1 MYDLFH
7 TVDLEHKGH
16 IRNCVFKQISEK
28 MADDITINGSND
40 ATDMIEVAIC
50 QPDHPNQAIFITSL
64 DIKLE
69 HFRTSITQNGLIV
82 PEEWVFMTR
91 LGSLISE
98 DQEDRILLKTIT
110 RHHDDSGAVDVMVT
124 PALSEHEQSERRP
137 GNTSGKNDVLSSF
150 ATIVAAVRDIYVTS
164 IQPNLHEF
172 IKPLAIAAGVAAVL
186 TFVLTF
192 FVAMV
197 YHIYFYYKDTT
208 KMHIHWISS
217 YTKNDRLH
225 MIHVNYLFC

>member
-1 MYDLFH
+1 
-7 TVDLEHKGH
+7 
-16 IRNCVFKQISEK
+16 

-208 KMHIHWISS
+208 KIHIHWISS